1 MGTLVPSVQLP
12 QVDKVHSGAYDLF
25 RLRGLTHRS
34 AVRNIMQSGASE
46 RVTMTITGH
55 KTRGVFD
62 RYHIVSLEDAEK
74 AMQATVAAAKAVGR

>member
-1 MGTLVPSVQLP
+1 
-12 QVDKVHSGAYDLF
+12 
-25 RLRGLTHRS
+25 
-34 AVRNIMQSGASE
+34 MQSGASE

-74 AMQATVAAAKAVGR
+74 AMQATVAASQAVSR